1 MTERTK
7 EALETVGKIT
17 KQVNQGTGRMY
28 HFNLDPLSFEQ
39 LQEAAVNL
47 KELKTPVSYSV
58 ITRRALRI
66 YAALTRKL
74 SDTQKIEE
82 GYQLLRAAKGT

>member
-1 MTERTK
+1 MTEQTK
-7 EALETVGKIT
+7 GVLETVGKIT

-39 LQEAAVNL
+39 LQEAAGNM
-47 KELKTPVSYSV
+47 KELGTPVSYSV
-58 ITRRALRI
+58 VTRRALRL
-66 YAALTRKL
+66 YAALTKRL
-74 SDTQKIEE
+74 SDTQKVEE